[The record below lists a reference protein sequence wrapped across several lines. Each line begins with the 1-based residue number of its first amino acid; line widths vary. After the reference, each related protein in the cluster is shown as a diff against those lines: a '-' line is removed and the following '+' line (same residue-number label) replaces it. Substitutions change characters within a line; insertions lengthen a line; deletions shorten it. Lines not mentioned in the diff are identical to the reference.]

1 MSDKKIIKVTLFGS
15 EYALRTDANEEYV
28 QEIVQFINSMMLR
41 INSKNSNLPSY
52 KMAILCLIEVVDE
65 LLRLK
70 QDMKA
75 MENEVGDKTTDL
87 IKKIEEKLSN
97 SYTLVE

>member
-70 QDMKA
+70 QDMRA
-75 MENEVGDKTTDL
+75 MENEVGDKATDL

-97 SYTLVE
+97 SYTFVE